1 MKRYILAV
9 MTVLA
14 VSACTDDRHTSSS
27 NNADSASRNDRNL
40 NTGPDATNAPTAGDQ
55 SESEGDRRITQEV
68 RKAVIAD
75 STLSMKA
82 KNCTII
88 TINGVVTL
96 RGSVDTAAER
106 LSISN
111 TADRVSGVHRVDNLL
126 MVAR

>member
-1 MKRYILAV
+1 

-14 VSACTDDRHTSSS
+14 VSACTDDRHSSVMSTS
-27 NNADSASRNDRNL
+27 NDADSASRTDRNMT
-40 NTGPDATNAPTAGDQ
+40 TGPDATNAPTAGDQ

-75 STLSMKA
+75 SALSMKA

-96 RGSVDTAAER
+96 RGSVDTSAER
-106 LSISN
+106 LSIGN
-111 TADRVSGVHRVDNLL
+111 TAEGISGVHRVDNLL
-126 MVAR
+126 VVAR